1 MIEWESS
8 WHGEYPYTQP
18 GFQLHNNNP
27 FPQGAVHTKHEP
39 YEASN
44 QQIEEDTAGND
55 CLEDMR
61 VHAHDDDDSP
71 QIGYENGYDHGGRC
85 GLKNDDDH
93 GVKSVHGDH
102 HDLKNEIENEIQIE
116 NGNENGNES
125 VPFL

>member
-1 MIEWESS
+1 M
-8 WHGEYPYTQP
+8 
-18 GFQLHNNNP
+18 
-27 FPQGAVHTKHEP
+27 HTKHEP

-55 CLEDMR
+55 CLEDRR

-71 QIGYENGYDHGGRC
+71 QIGYENGYDHGGRG
-85 GLKNDDDH
+85 GLKNDDVH

-102 HDLKNEIENEIQIE
+102 HNLKNEIEIG
-116 NGNENGNES
+116 NGNGNGKES